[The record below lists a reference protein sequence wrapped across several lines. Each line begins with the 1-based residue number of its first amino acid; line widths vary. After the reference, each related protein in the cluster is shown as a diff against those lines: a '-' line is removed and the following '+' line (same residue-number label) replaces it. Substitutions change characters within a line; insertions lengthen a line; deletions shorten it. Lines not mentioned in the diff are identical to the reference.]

1 MEVKAG
7 QLFEMHAVLRGS
19 QTNSSLEF
27 WVINLRLGVLG
38 FWAWDEFWEQIV
50 PYSF

>member
-19 QTNSSLEF
+19 QTNSSLAF
-27 WVINLRLGVLG
+27 WVINLRLGVGVLG
-38 FWAWDEFWEQIV
+38 FWAWDEF
-50 PYSF
+50 